1 MLVRT
6 TRILLSLMC
15 SYCGCQSLPVIRL
28 LTLQHEEVINKF
40 GEVRRAF
47 EIREDAECKRHARE
61 LELLLAIHNKLEED
75 GLFEALAPDEEF
87 GDSLEKLKLEHGEI
101 DGLVARIISG
111 EFALIAELE
120 TLLRNNISNEENGL
134 FPASAVT
141 LDGAIWDQ
149 IETEQGVTR

>member
-1 MLVRT
+1 
-6 TRILLSLMC
+6 
-15 SYCGCQSLPVIRL
+15 VIRL

-47 EIREDAECKRHARE
+47 EIRDEIESQRHARE
-61 LELLLAIHNKLEED
+61 LALLLAVHNKLEEE

-87 GDSLEKLKLEHGEI
+87 IDSLEKLKLEHEEI
-101 DGLVARIISG
+101 DMLVARIISR
-111 EFALIAELE
+111 EFSLIAELE